1 MTSGRV
7 GRRSSTTSP
16 SGKSRAPQKK
26 PTERRTRVRIRKIG
40 LALTLLNSWNVV
52 RKPDAATVDDKL
64 RKMLGDEWHLLLPRA
79 AAVIF
84 DLPNSPTLPACLND
98 TDDVTKKVEKASRY
112 ARAVIEDYSAR
123 KRGEADKGLWPAVFH
138 MAVRGLAWEPWVQ
151 AKLINWQI
159 HEDAV
164 LGNQG

>member
-1 MTSGRV
+1 M
-7 GRRSSTTSP
+7 
-16 SGKSRAPQKK
+16 
-26 PTERRTRVRIRKIG
+26 RIRKIG